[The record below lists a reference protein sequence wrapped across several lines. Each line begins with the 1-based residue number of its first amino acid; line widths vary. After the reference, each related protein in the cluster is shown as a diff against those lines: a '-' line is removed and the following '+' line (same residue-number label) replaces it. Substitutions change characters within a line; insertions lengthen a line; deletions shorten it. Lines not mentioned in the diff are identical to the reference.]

1 MRFQYRLQKILD
13 LKNNERTQAE
23 WMLSAALSQLH
34 NEKEQLEHLLESK
47 EQLGQ
52 ILTEASVNCAKIA
65 EIVNIQQYISFV
77 DRQIE
82 LKDEEVKIAEHR
94 VNHKKTQLHHKLIDE
109 KIFDKARERAYSV
122 HRSFVQK
129 KEQEQLDDFATMRYN
144 IP

>member
-1 MRFQYRLQKILD
+1 MKFQYPLQKILD

-23 WMLSAALSQLH
+23 WMLSAALTELNTEQKQLDD
-34 NEKEQLEHLLESK
+34 LLKSK
-47 EQLGQ
+47 EQLGR
-52 ILTEASVNCAKIA
+52 ILTEASLSSAKIS

-82 LKDEEVKIAEHR
+82 AKDEDVKIAKHR
-94 VNHKKTQLHHKLIDE
+94 VNHRKTQLNDKLVDE
-109 KIFDKARERAYSV
+109 KIWDKAKEKAYSV
-122 HRSFVQK
+122 HRAFVQK